1 MSNNGITKVE
11 FAVYNFY
18 DIVEYLL
25 DNGGPNEEIELIDF
39 QEIIE
44 NFFINFTNSKIIYK
58 NIEPDLLIEYT
69 PQLSF
74 LINNSLLTSYLAV
87 LANIRVGNLAFT
99 LYKNSNENWA
109 GEYIISDNINLKELD
124 KIKSLAEIQ
133 ELIRSKKAK

>member
-1 MSNNGITKVE
+1 MNNNGITKIE

-74 LINNSLLTSYLAV
+74 LINNSVLTSYLAV

-109 GEYIISDNINLKELD
+109 GEYII
-124 KIKSLAEIQ
+124 
-133 ELIRSKKAK
+133 